1 MKWIQLIGPGELLAI
16 ASSITFSVAQTFLRQ
31 GMRSVSPLAAALI
44 VNGIV
49 SLGGFILSLWNGTL
63 FTSKAE
69 TLFWYAAVGAAGPTI
84 GRYCY
89 LVGVSRIGLS
99 RTVPISSA
107 APIWGTLFA
116 ILLLGETPTTMV
128 LLGTL
133 GIVIGVSILGI
144 QDDKSQSFKS
154 WFQGA
159 LIFPLVASLAY
170 AIAPIFAKLAY
181 THQMTPSVGM
191 AVSFATA
198 NCLLLLTKPILPGQN
213 DIRGKKKRP
222 PMGRR
227 RGRHRH
233 LQFVYALDGIYD
245 GERIHRSA
253 LEPDRTD
260 LGTDSELFFPGQ
272 ARNNQPENSSGHDLR
287 RHRRSTNHRL
297 QELTLKRSN
306 TPDFSLDLESPAPR
320 RNPICLQP
328 PRPRE
333 GNTRDHPPAADLQ
346 GSLPP

>member
-213 DIRGKKKRP
+213 DIRGKK
-222 PMGRR
+222 
-227 RGRHRH
+227 RG
-233 LQFVYALDGIYD
+233 LLWVGGAGVIGICSSFMLWTAFTMASVSTALPLS
-245 GERIHRSA
+245 RIAPIWVLILSYFFLGK
-253 LEPDRTD
+253 LETINRKTV
-260 LGTDSELFFPGQ
+260 LATICVVSGGVLITAF
-272 ARNNQPENSSGHDLR
+272 RN
-287 RHRRSTNHRL
+287 
-297 QELTLKRSN
+297 
-306 TPDFSLDLESPAPR
+306 
-320 RNPICLQP
+320 
-328 PRPRE
+328 
-333 GNTRDHPPAADLQ
+333 
-346 GSLPP
+346 

>member
-49 SLGGFILSLWNGTL
+49 SLGGFILSLLNGTL

-69 TLFWYAAVGAAGPTI
+69 TIFWYAAVGAAGPTI
-84 GRYCY
+84 GRYFY

-198 NCLLLLTKPILPGQN
+198 NCLLLLTKPILPGQSE
-213 DIRGKKKRP
+213 IRGKK
-222 PMGRR
+222 
-227 RGRHRH
+227 RGFMWVAGAG
-233 LQFVYALDGIYD
+233 LIGICSSYMLWTAFTMANVSTALPLS
-245 GERIHRSA
+245 RIAPIWVLILSYFFLGK
-253 LEPDRTD
+253 LETINRKTV
-260 LGTDSELFFPGQ
+260 LATICVVAGGVLITAF
-272 ARNNQPENSSGHDLR
+272 RN
-287 RHRRSTNHRL
+287 
-297 QELTLKRSN
+297 
-306 TPDFSLDLESPAPR
+306 
-320 RNPICLQP
+320 
-328 PRPRE
+328 
-333 GNTRDHPPAADLQ
+333 
-346 GSLPP
+346 

>member
-49 SLGGFILSLWNGTL
+49 SLGGFILSLLNGTL

-69 TLFWYAAVGAAGPTI
+69 TIFWYAAVGVAGPTI
-84 GRYCY
+84 GRYFY

-128 LLGTL
+128 VLGTL
-133 GIVIGVSILGI
+133 GIVFGVSILGI

-198 NCLLLLTKPILPGQN
+198 NCILLLTKPILPGQN
-213 DIRGKKKRP
+213 DIRGK
-222 PMGRR
+222 R
-227 RGRHRH
+227 RGFMWVGGAGAIGICSSYM
-233 LQFVYALDGIYD
+233 LWTAFTMASVSTALPLS
-245 GERIHRSA
+245 RIAPIWVLILSYFFLGK
-253 LEPDRTD
+253 LETINRKTV
-260 LGTDSELFFPGQ
+260 LATICVVAGGVLITAF
-272 ARNNQPENSSGHDLR
+272 RN
-287 RHRRSTNHRL
+287 
-297 QELTLKRSN
+297 
-306 TPDFSLDLESPAPR
+306 
-320 RNPICLQP
+320 
-328 PRPRE
+328 
-333 GNTRDHPPAADLQ
+333 
-346 GSLPP
+346 

>member
-1 MKWIQLIGPGELLAI
+1 MNWIQLIGPGELLAI

-49 SLGGFILSLWNGTL
+49 SLGGFIISLLNGTL
-63 FTSKAE
+63 VTSKAE
-69 TLFWYAAVGAAGPTI
+69 TIFWYAAVGAAGPTI

-116 ILLLGETPTTMV
+116 ILILGETPTTMV
-128 LLGTL
+128 VLGTL

-154 WFQGA
+154 WFRGA
-159 LIFPLVASLAY
+159 LIFPLVSSLAY
-170 AIAPIFAKLAY
+170 AVAPIFAKLAY

-213 DIRGKKKRP
+213 DIRGKK
-222 PMGRR
+222 
-227 RGRHRH
+227 RG
-233 LQFVYALDGIYD
+233 LLWVGGAGAIGICSSFMLWTAFTMASVSTALPLS
-245 GERIHRSA
+245 RIAPIWVLILSYFFLGK
-253 LEPDRTD
+253 LETINRKTV
-260 LGTDSELFFPGQ
+260 LATICIVAGGVLITAF
-272 ARNNQPENSSGHDLR
+272 RN
-287 RHRRSTNHRL
+287 
-297 QELTLKRSN
+297 
-306 TPDFSLDLESPAPR
+306 
-320 RNPICLQP
+320 
-328 PRPRE
+328 
-333 GNTRDHPPAADLQ
+333 
-346 GSLPP
+346 

>member
-49 SLGGFILSLWNGTL
+49 SLGGFILSLLNGTL

-99 RTVPISSA
+99 RSVPISSA

-128 LLGTL
+128 VLGTL

-154 WFQGA
+154 WFQGS

-198 NCLLLLTKPILPGQN
+198 NCILLLTKPILPGQN
-213 DIRGKKKRP
+213 DIRGKK
-222 PMGRR
+222 
-227 RGRHRH
+227 RGFMWVGGAG
-233 LQFVYALDGIYD
+233 LIGICSSFMLWTAFTMASVSTALPLS
-245 GERIHRSA
+245 RIAPIWVLILSYFFLGK
-253 LEPDRTD
+253 LETINRKTV
-260 LGTDSELFFPGQ
+260 LATVCVVTGGVLITAF
-272 ARNNQPENSSGHDLR
+272 RN
-287 RHRRSTNHRL
+287 
-297 QELTLKRSN
+297 
-306 TPDFSLDLESPAPR
+306 
-320 RNPICLQP
+320 
-328 PRPRE
+328 
-333 GNTRDHPPAADLQ
+333 
-346 GSLPP
+346 

>member
-1 MKWIQLIGPGELLAI
+1 MKWIQWIGPGELLAI

-31 GMRSVSPLAAALI
+31 GMRSVSPLATALI

-49 SLGGFILSLWNGTL
+49 SLGGLTISLLNGAL
-63 FTSKAE
+63 LASKAE
-69 TLFWYAAVGAAGPTI
+69 AIFWYAAVGVAGPTI

-116 ILLLGETPTTMV
+116 ILLLGERPTTMV

-154 WFQGA
+154 WFRGA
-159 LIFPLVASLAY
+159 LIFPLAASLAY

-198 NCLLLLTKPILPGQN
+198 NCILLVTKPILPGQS
-213 DIRGKKKRP
+213 DIRGD
-222 PMGRR
+222 R
-227 RGRHRH
+227 RG
-233 LQFVYALDGIYD
+233 LIWVGGAGAIGICSSFMLWTAFTMASVSTALPLS
-245 GERIHRSA
+245 RIAPIWVLILSYFFLGK
-253 LEPDRTD
+253 LETINSKTV
-260 LGTDSELFFPGQ
+260 LATICVVAGGVLITAF
-272 ARNNQPENSSGHDLR
+272 RN
-287 RHRRSTNHRL
+287 
-297 QELTLKRSN
+297 
-306 TPDFSLDLESPAPR
+306 
-320 RNPICLQP
+320 
-328 PRPRE
+328 
-333 GNTRDHPPAADLQ
+333 
-346 GSLPP
+346 

>member
-1 MKWIQLIGPGELLAI
+1 MNWIQLIGPGELLAI

-49 SLGGFILSLWNGTL
+49 SLGGFILSLLNGTL

-99 RTVPISSA
+99 RSVPISSA

-116 ILLLGETPTTMV
+116 VLLLGETPTTMV
-128 LLGTL
+128 VLGTL

-198 NCLLLLTKPILPGQN
+198 NCILLLTKPILPGQN
-213 DIRGKKKRP
+213 EIRGKK
-222 PMGRR
+222 
-227 RGRHRH
+227 RG
-233 LQFVYALDGIYD
+233 LLWVGGAGLIGICSSFMLWTAFTMASVSTALPLS
-245 GERIHRSA
+245 RIAPIWVLILSYFFLGK
-253 LEPDRTD
+253 LETINRKTV
-260 LGTDSELFFPGQ
+260 LATVCVVTGGVLITAF
-272 ARNNQPENSSGHDLR
+272 RN
-287 RHRRSTNHRL
+287 
-297 QELTLKRSN
+297 
-306 TPDFSLDLESPAPR
+306 
-320 RNPICLQP
+320 
-328 PRPRE
+328 
-333 GNTRDHPPAADLQ
+333 
-346 GSLPP
+346 

>member
-1 MKWIQLIGPGELLAI
+1 MNWIQLIGPGELLAI

-49 SLGGFILSLWNGTL
+49 SLGGFIISLLNGTL
-63 FTSKAE
+63 VTSKAE
-69 TLFWYAAVGAAGPTI
+69 TIFWYAAVGAAGPTI

-116 ILLLGETPTTMV
+116 ILILGETPTTMV
-128 LLGTL
+128 VLGTL

-154 WFQGA
+154 WFRGA
-159 LIFPLVASLAY
+159 LIFPLVSSLAY
-170 AIAPIFAKLAY
+170 AVAPIFAKLAY

-213 DIRGKKKRP
+213 DIRGKKIGLLWVGGAGAIGICSSF
-222 PMGRR
+222 M
-227 RGRHRH
+227 
-233 LQFVYALDGIYD
+233 LWTAFTMASVSTALPLS
-245 GERIHRSA
+245 RIAPIWVLILSYFFLGK
-253 LEPDRTD
+253 LETINRKTV
-260 LGTDSELFFPGQ
+260 LATICIVAGGVLITAF
-272 ARNNQPENSSGHDLR
+272 RN
-287 RHRRSTNHRL
+287 
-297 QELTLKRSN
+297 
-306 TPDFSLDLESPAPR
+306 
-320 RNPICLQP
+320 
-328 PRPRE
+328 
-333 GNTRDHPPAADLQ
+333 
-346 GSLPP
+346 

>member
-1 MKWIQLIGPGELLAI
+1 MKWIQWIGPGQLLAI

-49 SLGGFILSLWNGTL
+49 SLGGLTISLLNGAL
-63 FTSKAE
+63 LASKAE
-69 TLFWYAAVGAAGPTI
+69 AIFWYAAVGVAGPTI

-154 WFQGA
+154 WFRGA
-159 LIFPLVASLAY
+159 LIFPLAASLAY

-198 NCLLLLTKPILPGQN
+198 NCILLVTKPILPGQS
-213 DIRGKKKRP
+213 DIRGD
-222 PMGRR
+222 R
-227 RGRHRH
+227 RG
-233 LQFVYALDGIYD
+233 LIWVGGAGAIGICSSYMLWTAFTMASVSTALPLS
-245 GERIHRSA
+245 RIAPIWVLILSYFFLGK
-253 LEPDRTD
+253 LETINRKTV
-260 LGTDSELFFPGQ
+260 LATICVVAGGVLITAF
-272 ARNNQPENSSGHDLR
+272 RN
-287 RHRRSTNHRL
+287 
-297 QELTLKRSN
+297 
-306 TPDFSLDLESPAPR
+306 
-320 RNPICLQP
+320 
-328 PRPRE
+328 
-333 GNTRDHPPAADLQ
+333 
-346 GSLPP
+346 

>member
-1 MKWIQLIGPGELLAI
+1 MNWIQLIGPGELLAI

-49 SLGGFILSLWNGTL
+49 SLGGFVMSLLNGTL

-69 TLFWYAAVGAAGPTI
+69 AIFWYAAVGAAGPTI

-99 RTVPISSA
+99 RSVPISSA
-107 APIWGTLFA
+107 APIWGTFFA
-116 ILLLGETPTTMV
+116 ILILGETPTTMV
-128 LLGTL
+128 VLGTL

-154 WFQGA
+154 WFRGA

-198 NCLLLLTKPILPGQN
+198 NGLLLLTKPILPGQS
-213 DIRGKKKRP
+213 DIRGKK
-222 PMGRR
+222 
-227 RGRHRH
+227 RG
-233 LQFVYALDGIYD
+233 LIWVGGAGAIGICSSFMLWTAFTMASVSTALPLS
-245 GERIHRSA
+245 RIAPIWVLILSYFFLGK
-253 LEPDRTD
+253 LETINRKTV
-260 LGTDSELFFPGQ
+260 LATVCVVAGGVLITAF
-272 ARNNQPENSSGHDLR
+272 RN
-287 RHRRSTNHRL
+287 
-297 QELTLKRSN
+297 
-306 TPDFSLDLESPAPR
+306 
-320 RNPICLQP
+320 
-328 PRPRE
+328 
-333 GNTRDHPPAADLQ
+333 
-346 GSLPP
+346 

>member
-213 DIRGKKKRP
+213 DIRGKK
-222 PMGRR
+222 
-227 RGRHRH
+227 RG
-233 LQFVYALDGIYD
+233 LLWVGGAGAIGICSSFMLWTAFTMASVSTALPLS
-245 GERIHRSA
+245 RIAPIWVLILSYFFLGK
-253 LEPDRTD
+253 LETINRKTV
-260 LGTDSELFFPGQ
+260 LATICVVAGGVLITAF
-272 ARNNQPENSSGHDLR
+272 RN
-287 RHRRSTNHRL
+287 
-297 QELTLKRSN
+297 
-306 TPDFSLDLESPAPR
+306 
-320 RNPICLQP
+320 
-328 PRPRE
+328 
-333 GNTRDHPPAADLQ
+333 
-346 GSLPP
+346 

>member
-31 GMRSVSPLAAALI
+31 GMRSVSPLSAALI

-49 SLGGFILSLWNGTL
+49 SLGGFILSLLNGTL

-69 TLFWYAAVGAAGPTI
+69 TIFWYAAVGVAGPTI

-116 ILLLGETPTTMV
+116 ILLLGETPTMMV
-128 LLGTL
+128 VLGTL

-198 NCLLLLTKPILPGQN
+198 NCILLLTKPILPGQN
-213 DIRGKKKRP
+213 EIRGKK
-222 PMGRR
+222 
-227 RGRHRH
+227 RG
-233 LQFVYALDGIYD
+233 LLWVGGAGLIGICSSFMLWTAFTMASVSTALPLS
-245 GERIHRSA
+245 RIAPIWVLILSYFFLGK
-253 LEPDRTD
+253 LETINRKTV
-260 LGTDSELFFPGQ
+260 LATICVVAGGVLITAF
-272 ARNNQPENSSGHDLR
+272 RN
-287 RHRRSTNHRL
+287 
-297 QELTLKRSN
+297 
-306 TPDFSLDLESPAPR
+306 
-320 RNPICLQP
+320 
-328 PRPRE
+328 
-333 GNTRDHPPAADLQ
+333 
-346 GSLPP
+346 

>member
-1 MKWIQLIGPGELLAI
+1 MKWIQWIGPGQLLAI

-49 SLGGFILSLWNGTL
+49 SLGGLAISLLNGAL
-63 FTSKAE
+63 LASKAE
-69 TLFWYAAVGAAGPTI
+69 AVFWYAAVGVAGPTI

-154 WFQGA
+154 WFRGA
-159 LIFPLVASLAY
+159 LIFPLAASLAY

-198 NCLLLLTKPILPGQN
+198 NCILLITKPILPGQS
-213 DIRGKKKRP
+213 DIRGD
-222 PMGRR
+222 R
-227 RGRHRH
+227 RG
-233 LQFVYALDGIYD
+233 LIWVGGAGAIGICSSYMLWTAFTMASVSTALPLS
-245 GERIHRSA
+245 RIAPIWVLILSYFFLGK
-253 LEPDRTD
+253 LETINRKTV
-260 LGTDSELFFPGQ
+260 LATICVVAGGVLITAF
-272 ARNNQPENSSGHDLR
+272 RN
-287 RHRRSTNHRL
+287 
-297 QELTLKRSN
+297 
-306 TPDFSLDLESPAPR
+306 
-320 RNPICLQP
+320 
-328 PRPRE
+328 
-333 GNTRDHPPAADLQ
+333 
-346 GSLPP
+346 

>member
-49 SLGGFILSLWNGTL
+49 SLGGFILSLLNGTL

-69 TLFWYAAVGAAGPTI
+69 TIFWYAAVGAAGPTI
-84 GRYCY
+84 GRYFY

-99 RTVPISSA
+99 RSVPISSA

-198 NCLLLLTKPILPGQN
+198 NCILLLTKPILPGQN
-213 DIRGKKKRP
+213 EIRGKK
-222 PMGRR
+222 
-227 RGRHRH
+227 RGFMWVTGAG
-233 LQFVYALDGIYD
+233 LIGICSSFMLWTAFTMASVSTALPLS
-245 GERIHRSA
+245 RIAPIWVLILSYFFLGK
-253 LEPDRTD
+253 LETINRKTV
-260 LGTDSELFFPGQ
+260 LATVCVVTGGVLITAF
-272 ARNNQPENSSGHDLR
+272 RN
-287 RHRRSTNHRL
+287 
-297 QELTLKRSN
+297 
-306 TPDFSLDLESPAPR
+306 
-320 RNPICLQP
+320 
-328 PRPRE
+328 
-333 GNTRDHPPAADLQ
+333 
-346 GSLPP
+346 

>member
-1 MKWIQLIGPGELLAI
+1 MNWIQLIGPGELLAI

-49 SLGGFILSLWNGTL
+49 SLGGFIISLLNGTL
-63 FTSKAE
+63 VTSKAE
-69 TLFWYAAVGAAGPTI
+69 TIFWYAAVGAAGPTI

-116 ILLLGETPTTMV
+116 ILILGETPTTMV
-128 LLGTL
+128 VLGTL

-154 WFQGA
+154 WFRGA
-159 LIFPLVASLAY
+159 LIFPLVSSLAY
-170 AIAPIFAKLAY
+170 AVAPIFAKLAY

-198 NCLLLLTKPILPGQN
+198 NCLLLLTKPILPGQS
-213 DIRGKKKRP
+213 DIRGKK
-222 PMGRR
+222 
-227 RGRHRH
+227 RG
-233 LQFVYALDGIYD
+233 LIWVGGAGAIGICSSFMLWTAFTMASVSTALPLS
-245 GERIHRSA
+245 RIAPIWVLILSYFFLGK
-253 LEPDRTD
+253 LETINRKTV
-260 LGTDSELFFPGQ
+260 LATICIVAGGVLITAF
-272 ARNNQPENSSGHDLR
+272 RN
-287 RHRRSTNHRL
+287 
-297 QELTLKRSN
+297 
-306 TPDFSLDLESPAPR
+306 
-320 RNPICLQP
+320 
-328 PRPRE
+328 
-333 GNTRDHPPAADLQ
+333 
-346 GSLPP
+346 